1 MYDDEH
7 GVWMLQEYAR
17 AAKARAAEAG
27 AAAGQH
33 GSAAYDATAGA
44 AGNAAQYA
52 KDAAQYAK
60 DAANVGPLQPLHVLC
75 LPTFRACPCSC
86 PTRPVT
92 YQPRAGGRSSM
103 LSMLITCPQ
112 MPQWLAAYCPG
123 CWV

>member
-52 KDAAQYAK
+52 KDAA
-60 DAANVGPLQPLHVLC
+60 NVGPLQPFRVLC
-75 LPTFRACPCSC
+75 LPTSRACPCSC
-86 PTRPVT
+86 PTSPVT
-92 YQPRAGGRSSM
+92 HHPRAGGRSSM
-103 LSMLITCPQ
+103 LSMLSTCPQ
-112 MPQWLAAYCPG
+112 MPQ
-123 CWV
+123 